1 MRNHPFF
8 DKNILSFCVFYDI
21 IYNKD
26 VMYMKVL
33 KGNLLYGQ
41 SGGPTSVINASA
53 YGVIQKALD
62 HPERI
67 DNIYVMKHG
76 IQGALREELFKI
88 SEQDKEEIE
97 LLKHSPG
104 SAFGSVRYKLKDFE
118 IDDYDYQTL
127 LMIFKKYN
135 IRYFLYNGG
144 NDSMDTCSKIARFME
159 GQNYEVSVIG
169 VPKTIDN
176 DLPYTDHT
184 PGFGSAAKYIANTM
198 SEVAYD
204 MLAYPVGKVTIVE
217 IMGRHA
223 GWLTA
228 SAALA
233 NLNGFGPDLIYL
245 PERPF
250 DIERFKRDV
259 TAVYEEKKNCLI
271 AVSEGISDEDGNF
284 VFAKGGK
291 DHFGHSQLGG
301 VAAKLSN
308 IISRE
313 LNLPVRSVELSST
326 QRAAAH
332 YQSLSDVNEAINVG
346 KHAVHLALEN
356 KSNIMVGILRIS
368 DKPYQV
374 KYIDLDL
381 ASCANFEK
389 KIPDSMIN
397 FQGNGITQDFIDY
410 ALPLIQGEHEPK
422 YNNGIQKFAKMK

>member
-1 MRNHPFF
+1 
-8 DKNILSFCVFYDI
+8 
-21 IYNKD
+21 
-26 VMYMKVL
+26 MKIL

-53 YGVIQKALD
+53 FGVIQKALE
-62 HPERI
+62 HPDRVEK
-67 DNIYVMKHG
+67 IYVMKHG
-76 IQGALREELFKI
+76 IQGALREELYQI
-88 SEQDKEEIE
+88 SNQKDEDID

-118 IDDYDYQTL
+118 IDDQDYQTL

-144 NDSMDTCSKIARFME
+144 NDSMDTCSKIARFMDH
-159 GQNYEVSVIG
+159 QNYDVSVIG

-198 SEVAYD
+198 AEVAYD
-204 MLAYPVGKVTIVE
+204 MLAYPIGKVTIVE

-228 SAALA
+228 SSALA

-259 TAVYEEKKNCLI
+259 MAIYEEKKNCLI
-271 AVSEGISDEDGNF
+271 AVSEGISDEEGDF
-284 VFAKGGK
+284 VFAKGSK
-291 DHFGHSQLGG
+291 DDFGHSQLGG
-301 VAAKLSN
+301 VAAKLSG

-332 YQSLSDVNEAINVG
+332 YQSLSDVNEAVNVG
-346 KHAVHLALEN
+346 RHAVHLALEN
-356 KSNIMVGILRIS
+356 KSSLMVGIVRVS
-368 DKPYQV
+368 NNPYKV
-374 KYIDLDL
+374 EYNDLDL
-381 ASCANFEK
+381 ISCANFEK

-397 FQGNGITQDFIDY
+397 IEGNGVTKEFIEY
-410 ALPLIQGEHEPK
+410 ALPLIQGEHKPRYE
-422 YNNGIQKFAKMK
+422 NGIQKFAKIR